1 MREIG
6 VRELKASLSDVLH
19 RVDEGEQIRVT
30 RRGRPV
36 ADIVPAGARRGDERV
51 RELVAEGRVAPAAR
65 PRPRRSP
72 RPLDTGRSASA
83 VVLAERAD
91 ER

>member
-6 VRELKASLSDVLH
+6 IRELKTSLSSVLH

-30 RRGRPV
+30 RRGQPV
-36 ADIVPAGARRGDERV
+36 ADIVPAGARRGDERL
-51 RELVAEGRVAPAAR
+51 RKLVADGRITPAAR
-65 PRPRRSP
+65 PRPSRSP

-83 VVLAERAD
+83 IVLVERD
-91 ER
+91 DVR

>member
-1 MREIG
+1 MLEIG
-6 VRELKASLSDVLH
+6 IRELKASLSSVLH

-30 RRGRPV
+30 RRGQPI
-36 ADIVPAGARRGDERV
+36 ADIVPAAPRRGDERM
-51 RELVAEGRVAPAAR
+51 RQLVADGRITPAASS
-65 PRPRRSP
+65 RPRRPP

-83 VVLAERAD
+83 IVLAERDD

>member
-6 VRELKASLSDVLH
+6 VRELKASLSSVLH

-30 RRGRPV
+30 RRGQPV
-36 ADIVPAGARRGDERV
+36 ADIVPAGARRSDERL
-51 RELVAEGRVAPAAR
+51 RGLVADGRITPAAR

-83 VVLAERAD
+83 IVLAERDD